1 MVEGGVQERKKGG
14 RGASTQMPQET
25 KKKKIKKSVKKK
37 STFKQVRGV
46 CPGVKRGFVGEA
58 EQLLQGGTRTQPR

>member
-25 KKKKIKKSVKKK
+25 KKKKNQSKK

-46 CPGVKRGFVGEA
+46 CPGVKREFVGEA
-58 EQLLQGGTRTQPR
+58 EQLLQGGTSTQPR